1 MEGGHVKWAGY
12 GRFIWGGN
20 FEPNDKEDL
29 ALQDPE
35 EETSS
40 ANVWRQEQVWRAAGM
55 GERASEHEAGAG
67 GGGQLEEMERL
78 SRAGLGG
85 LMEGRA
91 VVRNLSFILTT
102 VGGIEGF

>member
-1 MEGGHVKWAGY
+1 MKWAGY

-29 ALQDPE
+29 ALQYPE

-40 ANVWRQEQVWRAAGM
+40 AKAWRQEQVWCAPGM

-78 SRAGLGG
+78 SRAALGG
-85 LMEGRA
+85 AHGGEG
-91 VVRNLSFILTT
+91 
-102 VGGIEGF
+102 GGQEFKFYSDHSGGH